1 MGGAEPLVCLDMHSR
16 RINESDNL
24 DCVERAAMK
33 RKAMTMSMDSLTEDL
48 FSLDEPWR
56 GRFLNLVASRA
67 TMKTG
72 ERRQP
77 TPEEVA
83 AWFEANPFLRRSIS
97 LLLYTWQGARRR
109 SIQLERTFSGKH
121 RRNGS

>member
-1 MGGAEPLVCLDMHSR
+1 
-16 RINESDNL
+16 
-24 DCVERAAMK
+24 
-33 RKAMTMSMDSLTEDL
+33 MTMSKDSLTEDL

-72 ERRQP
+72 DRRQP

-109 SIQLERTFSGKH
+109 SSGLERTLSSK
-121 RRNGS
+121 RRRDGS